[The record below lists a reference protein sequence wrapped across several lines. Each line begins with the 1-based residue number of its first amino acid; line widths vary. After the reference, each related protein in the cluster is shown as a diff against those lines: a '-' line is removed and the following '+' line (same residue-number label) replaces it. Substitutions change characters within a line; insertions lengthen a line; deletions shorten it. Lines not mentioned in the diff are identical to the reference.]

1 MDSSPKPLSYR
12 QILIIEKPDF
22 TDEKFEQQKTPK
34 LAARAWQ
41 GNGTGPSQLC
51 GFH

>member
-1 MDSSPKPLSYR
+1 MVSSPKPRLYR

-22 TDEKFEQQKTPK
+22 TDEKCEQKKTPK
-34 LAARAWQ
+34 LAARVWQ
-41 GNGTGPSQLC
+41 GNGAGPSQLC